1 VTLAAFVLLALL
13 ATCLVASGVAFVQF
27 ALDKRAARRGDR
39 RTPERTLIRWSL
51 AGGWP
56 GAFAAMSLFRHKT
69 SSPGFR
75 LRISLAALAHAG
87 LVTLALAWWLRS
99 R

>member
-1 VTLAAFVLLALL
+1 MTLAAGVLVMLL
-13 ATCLVASGVAFVQF
+13 ATCAVASSVAFVKF
-27 ALDKRAARRGDR
+27 ALDKRAARRGHR

-56 GAFAAMSLFRHKT
+56 GAFIAMSLFRHKT

-75 LRISLAALAHAG
+75 LRIWLAAAAHAG
-87 LVTLALAWWLRS
+87 LVVLVLAWWLRS